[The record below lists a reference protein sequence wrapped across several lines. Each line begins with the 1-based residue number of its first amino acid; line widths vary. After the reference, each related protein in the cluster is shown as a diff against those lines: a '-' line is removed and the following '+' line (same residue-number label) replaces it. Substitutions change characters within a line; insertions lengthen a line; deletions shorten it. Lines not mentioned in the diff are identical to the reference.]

1 MKKSSLLIPAQQA
14 ADFAAVA
21 LTAEQRRFNAASQN
35 ARPLLVD
42 LARHIEAEL
51 GRLLTDID
59 FSIELNLCQG
69 SALDSYLAEPG
80 RILLQCPVLVPT
92 DTHCYLALD
101 YTSIHHLAD
110 LALGG
115 QLSKVVDTQS
125 KTELSLSEMRI
136 CNRVA
141 QRQIQ
146 AIQQLLF
153 REQAVL
159 PASIVQQPPAALQCM
174 ALKVRLLL
182 EHDAISWFLWLPLA
196 FFDAPA
202 VNRNSG
208 AALDLSPWPQI
219 PVQCRVEMARKK
231 VSLRQLRDCMAGQIL
246 PIELNSAMSWQL
258 NHTTLFL
265 GKVAEDDNGLV
276 FQITD
281 TVKRE
286 KQA

>member
-14 ADFAAVA
+14 ADLAKVA

-35 ARPLLVD
+35 ARPLLAD
-42 LARHIEAEL
+42 LARQMEAEL

-59 FSIELNLCQG
+59 FSIELNVCQG

-80 RILLQCPVLVPT
+80 RILLQCPVLVPA
-92 DTHCYLALD
+92 DDHCYLALD

-115 QLSKVVDTQS
+115 QLSKVVNTQS
-125 KTELSLSEMRI
+125 KAELSQSEMRI

-146 AIQQLLF
+146 AVQQLLF
-153 REQAVL
+153 RQHSVL
-159 PASIVQQPPAALQCM
+159 PVSIVQQPPAALQCI

-182 EHDAISWFLWLPLA
+182 EQDAISWFLWLPLA
-196 FFDAPA
+196 FFSAP
-202 VNRNSG
+202 VTNSYG
-208 AALDLSPWPQI
+208 GPALDLSLWPQI

-231 VSLRQLRDCMAGQIL
+231 VSLRQLRDCIAGKIL
-246 PIELNSAMSWQL
+246 PIELNGAMSWQL